1 MDTPT
6 TPPRF
11 GSFYDSL
18 QDRVDAWLASGDA
31 ARFPHADLYRHLPGL
46 YHFLA
51 HAALD
56 SRVPE
61 PERICTLSVVKYVVA
76 PYDLIPEAV
85 EGTSG
90 FRDDLVLAAMMTDR
104 LCHACDPVII
114 GELWHGTGDPRAIVR
129 TILAAAADMVGTDI
143 CDRLQTWLPA

>member
-6 TPPRF
+6 TPPRLA
-11 GSFYDSL
+11 SFYDSL

-31 ARFPHADLYRHLPGL
+31 ARFPHADLYRHLPSL
-46 YHFLA
+46 YRFLA
-51 HAALD
+51 SAALD

-61 PERICTLSVVKYVVA
+61 PERTCTLSVVKYVVA

-90 FRDDLVLAAMMTDR
+90 FRDDLVLAAMMTDG
-104 LCHACDPVII
+104 LCQACDPVVI
-114 GELWHGTGDPRAIVR
+114 GELWPGTRDPREIARAVM
-129 TILAAAADMVGTDI
+129 AAAAEMVGTDI
-143 CDRLQTWLPA
+143 CDRLRAWLPT